1 MLKKIKKIIIGVGMF
16 LYTLPSR
23 KLAYSDK
30 SIDLNELIREELIQG
45 QPVYGVQEPP
55 IYESAVWKIFQF
67 ILLPIILLIGLVI
80 YFKKSKHSKKCKII
94 ISSIITTA
102 IIALIYIVGNIL
114 LYKNR
119 VY

>member
-80 YFKKSKHSKKCKII
+80 YLKK
-94 ISSIITTA
+94 
-102 IIALIYIVGNIL
+102 VNIQKNVKL
-114 LYKNR
+114 LL
-119 VY
+119 V